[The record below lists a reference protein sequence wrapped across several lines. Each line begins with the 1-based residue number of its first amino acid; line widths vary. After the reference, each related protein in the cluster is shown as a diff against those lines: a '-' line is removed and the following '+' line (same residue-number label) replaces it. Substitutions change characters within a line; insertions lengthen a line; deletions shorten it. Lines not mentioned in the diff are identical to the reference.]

1 MRRSAPPLAALL
13 LGSLLL
19 NVPFA
24 FGQSLSYP
32 DQPDYEAFR
41 RTEIETLAALITQE
55 DPYRALTFRL
65 LMSQRRLREAQLMVV
80 KEKFQLV
87 PPALEAYR
95 EEIQGVMETLQTLPR
110 EALTAA
116 GAYPSIDVT
125 GHSQKELLQTIA
137 SRVPQ
142 ELSPAVQDALAA
154 SQQLLLLTG
163 GGRAQEAGLS
173 TEGFGGKHSATIQ
186 EPLASEEALEEEE
199 GISPLSPA
207 ASPKVKILQP
217 AAPPPADARTVPR
230 PQASALRA
238 PHPRAPPPGVH
249 PPQAAV
255 QREGLSPQ
263 SHRLH

>member
-13 LGSLLL
+13 LGSLVL

-41 RTEIETLAALITQE
+41 RTELETLAALTQE

-65 LMSQRRLREAQLMVV
+65 LMSQRRLREAQLMVL

-87 PPALEAYR
+87 PPALEAYG
-95 EEIQGVMETLQTLPR
+95 EAIQGVMETLQTLPR
-110 EALTAA
+110 EALAA
-116 GAYPSIDVT
+116 VGAYSSIDVT
-125 GHSQKELLQTIA
+125 GHRQKELLQTIA

-142 ELSPAVQDALAA
+142 GLNPAVQDALAA

-173 TEGFGGKHSATIQ
+173 TEGFGRKHSATIQ
-186 EPLASEEALEEEE
+186 EPLASEEALAEEE

-217 AAPPPADARTVPR
+217 AGPPPPTPEQSLGRRLRPFEPRIRGLRRPGTTHPR
-230 PQASALRA
+230 PRS
-238 PHPRAPPPGVH
+238 
-249 PPQAAV
+249 
-255 QREGLSPQ
+255 RERG
-263 SHRLH
+263 RD